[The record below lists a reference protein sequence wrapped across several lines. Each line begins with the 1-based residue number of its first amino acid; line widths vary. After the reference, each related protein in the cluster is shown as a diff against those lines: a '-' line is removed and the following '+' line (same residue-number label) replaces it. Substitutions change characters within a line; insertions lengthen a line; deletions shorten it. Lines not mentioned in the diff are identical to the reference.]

1 MNNMGR
7 EIMAALKRFQVGS
20 DGDGVTVGGALVVS
34 GATTANTFSATA
46 LNATGTVTFSG
57 SVILSGTT
65 TANTFSTDL
74 ITEKT
79 SAAGV
84 TIDGVLLKDGG
95 ASVSTLNTSGQV
107 VFNDAGA
114 DVDFR
119 VEGDADANLLF
130 VDASADRVGIGTS
143 SPSRR
148 LTTQFDSA
156 TTYSS
161 SEFSSTSNS
170 LYLRNANTTTNAFT
184 GIEFLVGTNG
194 EAAISATRT
203 GDGESALTFG
213 TRGGGSRTERVRVDS
228 GGNLLVGRTAYVG
241 LTTDGLYFGKSFNH
255 WSLTSEATYVNRNGT
270 DGSVFIF
277 SKAAG
282 GVGSISVTASATTY
296 NTSSD
301 YRLKE
306 NIAPMT
312 GALEKIAQLKPC
324 TYTWKVNGSAGQGF
338 IAHELQEVVPDC
350 VTGEKDA
357 VETYTDEEGVEQTR
371 PVYQGIDTS
380 FLVATLTAAIQEL
393 KAELDTVKA
402 ELATLKGN

>member
-1 MNNMGR
+1 VAGT
-7 EIMAALKRFQVGS
+7 IIADVIQS
-20 DGDGVTVGGALVVS
+20 DQSYPSSINIASPVIIS
-34 GATTANTFSATA
+34 NTFAFPA
-46 LNATGTVTFSG
+46 GTVSAPAFFPTGDTNTGIFFPAADTMAFAEGGVEAMRIDSSG
-57 SVILSGTT
+57 
-65 TANTFSTDL
+65 
-74 ITEKT
+74 
-79 SAAGV
+79 
-84 TIDGVLLKDGG
+84 
-95 ASVSTLNTSGQV
+95 
-107 VFNDAGA
+107 
-114 DVDFR
+114 
-119 VEGDADANLLF
+119 
-130 VDASADRVGIGTS
+130 RVGIGTS
-143 SPSRR
+143 SPSER
-148 LTTQFDSA
+148 LDVQTTA
-156 TTYSS
+156 G
-161 SEFSSTSNS
+161 
-170 LYLRNANTTTNAFT
+170 RFT
-184 GIEFLVGTNG
+184 VK
-194 EAAISATRT
+194 
-203 GDGESALTFG
+203 AL
-213 TRGGGSRTERVRVDS
+213 GGSSLELNSDNAIKLKASVNDVILDGASNIIFDIADAEKMRIDS

-277 SKAAG
+277 TKAAG

-393 KAELDTVKA
+393 KAELDTVKS